1 MPDSVT
7 GADFRDADLRAA
19 VERLMAFRANTLRDL
34 RLSYDDHLHHPY
46 SSAGGNARHT
56 LALMQNPLWHAVE
69 EALR

>member
-1 MPDSVT
+1 
-7 GADFRDADLRAA
+7 
-19 VERLMAFRANTLRDL
+19 MAFRANTLRDL